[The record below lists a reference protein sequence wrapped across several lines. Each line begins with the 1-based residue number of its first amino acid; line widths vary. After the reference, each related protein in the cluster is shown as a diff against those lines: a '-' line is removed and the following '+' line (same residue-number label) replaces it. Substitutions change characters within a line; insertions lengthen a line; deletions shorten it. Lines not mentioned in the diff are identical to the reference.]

1 MPIIDTGKKATTASN
16 SAISALHS
24 EKQKGIAKWK
34 SYLDPRN
41 TNPDL
46 YVLAGAYVVRLD
58 RFDPKTYNGPG
69 TVYEDKSGHYYG
81 EIVPPSDQGDDDI
94 PPQPSRGMPPSSDDE
109 DD

>member
-46 YVLAGAYVVRLD
+46 YVLAGAVVVHLD

-81 EIVPPSDQGDDDI
+81 EIVPPSDQSGDDI
-94 PPQPSRGMPPSSDDE
+94 PPQPNRGMPPSSDDE
-109 DD
+109 ND